1 MKKLTKE
8 NNKTITDFVEN
19 LIQKEV
25 ALAKKENKIRN
36 LENE

>member
-1 MKKLTKE
+1 MKKLAKE
-8 NNKTITDFVEN
+8 NNKTITDFIEN